1 MCRPCASV
9 AARQNPDSP
18 DTLRCALPA
27 FGGYCPCHPPTR
39 QMRTR
44 PHSRVGK
51 QRLMPLGHRFL
62 QSSLGTGLAPLD
74 ASGSPSILL
83 QSLALA
89 PMVDSVV
96 TWFTNDQRF
105 TPFRNH
111 ALLPP
116 FLPIE
121 IFDFPYMVQLKQ
133 FSLRCTAQ
141 LTNFGFQPCF
151 KGIAIMV
158 VHHEDV
164 IDCIVTG

>member
-1 MCRPCASV
+1 
-9 AARQNPDSP
+9 
-18 DTLRCALPA
+18 
-27 FGGYCPCHPPTR
+27 
-39 QMRTR
+39 
-44 PHSRVGK
+44 
-51 QRLMPLGHRFL
+51 
-62 QSSLGTGLAPLD
+62 
-74 ASGSPSILL
+74 
-83 QSLALA
+83 
-89 PMVDSVV
+89 MVDSVV

-164 IDCIVTG
+164 IDCTMTGKRAEVNDMINAHMAAAFLSK

>member
-1 MCRPCASV
+1 A
-9 AARQNPDSP
+9 Q
-18 DTLRCALPA
+18 T
-27 FGGYCPCHPPTR
+27 
-39 QMRTR
+39 
-44 PHSRVGK
+44 
-51 QRLMPLGHRFL
+51 
-62 QSSLGTGLAPLD
+62 SLGTGLAPLD
-74 ASGSPSILL
+74 TSGSPSILL

-141 LTNFGFQPCF
+141 LTNSGFQPCF
-151 KGIAIMV
+151 EGIAIMV

>member
-1 MCRPCASV
+1 
-9 AARQNPDSP
+9 
-18 DTLRCALPA
+18 
-27 FGGYCPCHPPTR
+27 
-39 QMRTR
+39 
-44 PHSRVGK
+44 
-51 QRLMPLGHRFL
+51 
-62 QSSLGTGLAPLD
+62 
-74 ASGSPSILL
+74 
-83 QSLALA
+83 
-89 PMVDSVV
+89 MVDSVV

-141 LTNFGFQPCF
+141 LTNSGFQPCF
-151 KGIAIMV
+151 EGIAIMV

-164 IDCIVTG
+164 IDCIVTGDASFLHFCQFAKYMRFFPVFVS